1 MAETSLEDGLHWR
14 QRVNKMFPRIDKLG
28 KQFGSCLLDKCPSL
42 EVTIKN
48 LSPLRMCWKTATS
61 SKIQVTQRL
70 RPNWD
75 CYLLPK
81 T

>member
-1 MAETSLEDGLHWR
+1 MAETYLEDGLHWR

-42 EVTIKN
+42 EVTIKK